1 MPNEVTSVAG
11 ESWWEWLL
19 AHMPLLLLGYALIF
33 IVLAAWKRVYP
44 HTTLLAVLG
53 GSSLLTIFVLTS
65 VNWMFETVLALDCA
79 IVSAAI
85 FDLFWLPSKRTFSIT
100 REATRVASLKKP
112 HRVSLTIINSSPM
125 RRHVQLRDDVPQ
137 EFEAT
142 PPELRLNLAG
152 RSRTIVHYDMKPGR
166 RGAFEMESVYLRVR
180 SLLGF
185 WTRYLTYP
193 LKSAIHVYPD
203 MQQLSQYAI
212 LARTNRLSLVGVR
225 RTRKI
230 GTDNEFERLRDYTLD
245 DNYKHIE
252 WRTTA
257 RRNKLTVKDYQTSQS
272 QRIIFLLDC
281 GRMMTNL
288 SGGISL
294 LDHSLNAM
302 LMLSYVALKQGDSVG
317 LLCFSDTVHAYVPPK
332 GGINHNNQLLHAVF
346 NRFPTLVESRY
357 DEAFLYLNTHCK
369 KRSLVVLIT
378 NLIDEVNAFAVQSYL
393 TNIVGRH
400 LPLGVLLRDHQLF
413 DAAERSTQSAERFY
427 QAAAASDILNWR
439 HQVLT
444 DLEHNGVLM
453 LDVFPED
460 MTAPL
465 INTYLNVKA
474 RHLL

>member
-1 MPNEVTSVAG
+1 MPDEVAQVTGQTLAD
-11 ESWWEWLL
+11 WLL
-19 AHMPLLLLGYALIF
+19 AHMPLLLLGYGLIF
-33 IVLAAWKRVYP
+33 VLLAAWKRIYP
-44 HTTLLAVLG
+44 HTTLLALLG
-53 GSSLLTIFVLTS
+53 GASLLTFFVLS
-65 VNWMFETVLALDCA
+65 SSDWYAAVLVIDAL
-79 IVSAAI
+79 ILSAAI
-85 FDLFWLPSKRTFSIT
+85 FDLFWLPPKRAFSIT

-112 HRVSLTIINSSPM
+112 HRVTLTIINSSSMP
-125 RRHVQLRDDVPQ
+125 RYVQVRDDIPQ
-137 EFEAT
+137 EFEAS
-142 PPELRLNLAG
+142 PPELRFNLGA

-166 RGAFEMESVYLRVR
+166 RGAFAMENVYLRAR

-185 WTRYLTYP
+185 WNRYLTYP
-193 LKSAIHVYPD
+193 LETAIHVYPD

-245 DNYKHIE
+245 DNYKHLD

-257 RRNKLTVKDYQTSQS
+257 RRNKLTVKDFQSSQS

-294 LDHSLNAM
+294 LDHALNAM

-369 KRSLVVLIT
+369 KRSLVVLVT

-413 DAAERSTQSAERFY
+413 DAAERSQQSTERFY

-465 INTYLNVKA
+465 INMYLNVKA

>member
-1 MPNEVTSVAG
+1 MLDDVTSQPMGWFAQR
-11 ESWWEWLL
+11 L
-19 AHMPLLLLGYALIF
+19 PLLLLGYALLF
-33 IVLAAWKRVYP
+33 IALAAWKKVYP
-44 HTTLLAVLG
+44 HTTLIVVLG
-53 GSSLLTIFVLTS
+53 GASLLTFLMLVNTEWMIVVLLIDA
-65 VNWMFETVLALDCA
+65 VVTVVAL
-79 IVSAAI
+79 I
-85 FDLFWLPSKRTFSIT
+85 DLFTVPGKKAFAIE
-100 REATRVASLKKP
+100 RETTRVASLKKT
-112 HRVSLTIINSSPM
+112 HRVQLLITNSSRM
-125 RRHVQLRDDVPQ
+125 QRNIYLRDDVPQ

-142 PPELRLNLAG
+142 PPELALNLG
-152 RSRTIVHYDMKPGR
+152 PRSRTVVHYDMKPGR
-166 RGAFEMESVYLRVR
+166 RGAFSMQNVYLRAR
-180 SLLGF
+180 SRWGF
-185 WTRYLTYP
+185 WQRYLTYP
-193 LKSAIHVYPD
+193 QETTIHVYPD
-203 MQQLSQYAI
+203 MQQLAQYAI

-225 RTRKI
+225 RTRKV

-245 DNYKHIE
+245 DNYKHID

-257 RRNKLTVKDYQTSQS
+257 RRNKLTVKDFQTSQS

-346 NRFPTLVESRY
+346 NRFPRLVESRY

-369 KRSLVVLIT
+369 KRSLVVLVT
-378 NLIDEVNAFAVQSYL
+378 NLIDEVNAFSVQSYL
-393 TNIVGRH
+393 TNMVGRH
-400 LPLGVLLRDHQLF
+400 LPLGVLLRDHHLF
-413 DAAERSTQSAERFY
+413 DAAERSTESTERFY
-427 QAAAASDILNWR
+427 QAAAAADILNWR